1 MPQATGHDC
10 IFIPLLSAV
19 TFANLK
25 QQRFSNGSMT
35 YISTHYEIL
44 GLPEAIRNEA
54 HIPAQTLKSA
64 YRRALLQSHPDK
76 SQAQNK
82 APSSTGISI
91 YTIDQISEAFRIL
104 SNSRSRATYDK
115 ELKLQHDNSN
125 TEGGKGGQGQAFR
138 TGVETVDLDDL
149 EVDDDQNLWY
159 RGCRCGDERGFLI
172 AETDL
177 EEAAEGGEVNVGCRG
192 CSLWLKV
199 QFGVI
204 EE

>member
-1 MPQATGHDC
+1 
-10 IFIPLLSAV
+10 
-19 TFANLK
+19 
-25 QQRFSNGSMT
+25 MT
-35 YISTHYEIL
+35 YTSTHYEIL
-44 GLPEAIRNEA
+44 GLPEAIRNES

-64 YRRALLQSHPDK
+64 YRRALLQNHPDK
-76 SQAQNK
+76 SQTQNK
-82 APSSTGISI
+82 APSPSCTGVSTYS
-91 YTIDQISEAFRIL
+91 IDQISEAFRIL

-115 ELKLQHDNSN
+115 ELKLQRENSN

-149 EVDDDQNLWY
+149 EVDDDQNIWY
-159 RGCRCGDERGFLI
+159 RSCRCGDECGFLI

-177 EEAAEGGEVNVGCRG
+177 EEAADDGEVNVGCRG